1 MKPPFVSRSRMV
13 FGRGQKYRADSVWV
27 SWHSWMRN
35 QILTTN
41 EHVRL
46 RHANTLEK
54 FYSWR
59 KKNTEPFC
67 QVKKRERSQVL
78 QFLSVFG
85 SAPVESTECFIP
97 QGLFNLTLHLY
108 FTHFSLRWHSEDK
121 QTMFCEHLRKCQ
133 DGIHSITTS
142 IQSND
147 KEEIYLV
154 KQRGSYS
161 FWRLWY
167 FKNMPAFSFLSRFLC
182 RDLQHEQKRHY
193 QSVF

>member
-1 MKPPFVSRSRMV
+1 M
-13 FGRGQKYRADSVWV
+13 QT
-27 SWHSWMRN
+27 HSKNSTAGERKT
-35 QILTTN
+35 LS
-41 EHVRL
+41 HFVRL
-46 RHANTLEK
+46 
-54 FYSWR
+54 
-59 KKNTEPFC
+59 
-67 QVKKRERSQVL
+67 KKRERSQVL

-85 SAPVESTECFIP
+85 SAPVESTESFTP

-108 FTHFSLRWHSEDK
+108 FTHCSLRWHSEDK

-147 KEEIYLV
+147 KEEIHLV